1 LRLPFAEWL
10 PHQRW
15 YGGRNRV
22 IEAAEP
28 IAVTPLREDLD
39 HVVLGVRYADGGD
52 ERYQVVVGWD
62 RRPMEEFQA
71 VATIGSD
78 EGHTA
83 YDALYDESAARSLLA
98 LIASGAEKGDVRFVP
113 EPGAELPVEAA
124 ARVVDAEQSNTS
136 VIFAGGFAPDVPG
149 APGAAILK
157 VFRRVLPGVNPDL
170 ELNRALGRAGSAHAA
185 RLLGA
190 IEGTLEDRPVSLGMV
205 TAYFENAAEG
215 WAMALASARDLYAE
229 ADLRADEVGGDLADE
244 SYRLGE
250 AVASVHHTLAEALGT
265 SMAPPPIGEM
275 AARLSA
281 AVETVP
287 ELARWA
293 AAAQATFEAAG
304 TAEVPVQRIHGDL
317 HLGQVLRTPETWLL
331 IDFEGEP
338 GQPMAARRRSDSVLR
353 DVAGIL
359 RSYEYAAFQL
369 LVGEPPDEQLA
380 YRAREWI
387 DRNTSAFCDG
397 YASTA
402 GFDPREQTALL
413 AAYELDKAV
422 YEAAYEARHRPSW
435 SWIPLQSIAR
445 LLQGAA
451 RAH

>member
-1 LRLPFAEWL
+1 LKLPFAEWL

-15 YGGRNRV
+15 YAGRNRT

-39 HVVLGVRYADGGD
+39 HVVLGVRYADGGED
-52 ERYQVVVGWD
+52 RYQVIVGWD
-62 RRPMEEFQA
+62 RRPLEEFQA

-83 YDALYDESAARSLLA
+83 YDALYDESAARSLLT
-98 LIASGAEKGDVRFVP
+98 LIASGAEKGEIRFVP
-113 EPGAELPVEAA
+113 EPGAELPVEEAV
-124 ARVVDAEQSNTS
+124 RVVDAEQSNTS
-136 VIFAGGFAPDVPG
+136 VIFGGGHAPG
-149 APGAAILK
+149 AAGAAILK
-157 VFRRVLPGVNPDL
+157 LFRRVVPGVNPDL
-170 ELNRALGRAGSAHAA
+170 ELNRVLGRAASPHAA

-190 IEGTLEDRPVSLGMV
+190 IEGTLDDRPTSLGMV
-205 TAYFENAAEG
+205 SAYAENAAEG
-215 WAMALASARDLYAE
+215 WGMALASARDLYAE

-250 AVASVHHTLAEALGT
+250 AVASVHHTLADVLGT
-265 SMAPPPIGEM
+265 SMAAPPVGAM
-275 AARLSA
+275 AERLAA

-293 AAAQATFEAAG
+293 GAAQATFEAAG

-317 HLGQVLRTPETWLL
+317 HLGQVLRTPERWLL

-338 GQPMAARRRSDSVLR
+338 GQPMAARRRPDSVLR
-353 DVAGIL
+353 DVAGML

-387 DRNTSAFCDG
+387 DRNASAFCDG

-402 GFDPREQTALL
+402 GFDPREQAALL

-445 LLQGAA
+445 LLRGAA